1 MSLKAFL
8 SPSILSSLSL
18 RAGLTWGSSRR
29 WNLLLEFLSFCNNSN
44 NLPAFA
50 AQTFDVCYLT
60 TQGKNES
67 ELWPVFLAFW
77 CSGRRCVWR
86 RTRNFMAPE
95 HRNLRTANTDG
106 QENDRL
112 IFLSLFNVKENYVPQ
127 FWKILEA
134 KFQVQ
139 SAFSQKKNIASIDG
153 QEREFLGTRQTIY
166 GHTEKLLWGF
176 RFWTPISQVQSHSI
190 SHKNHKMLG
199 ILWVQQKRN

>member
-1 MSLKAFL
+1 MIIFLSIELSLSLTVHLFKGALSLLIRQMSLQRKDCSHLSSRLIKFYISEEYLAIPSSLRLVFCMSLNAFL
-8 SPSILSSLSL
+8 SPSILRSLSP

-60 TQGKNES
+60 TQRKNES

-95 HRNLRTANTDG
+95 RSILRTANTDC

-112 IFLSLFNVKENYVPQ
+112 FFLNSFYGDENHVP
-127 FWKILEA
+127 
-134 KFQVQ
+134 KFGYFEGQV
-139 SAFSQKKNIASIDG
+139 SS
-153 QEREFLGTRQTIY
+153 
-166 GHTEKLLWGF
+166 
-176 RFWTPISQVQSHSI
+176 
-190 SHKNHKMLG
+190 
-199 ILWVQQKRN
+199 